1 MKIPWIALFLLLIV
15 GSVVT
20 VQAQESPWIEGAKK
34 ERELL
39 VYGTMNIPQMGKML
53 EEFQK
58 KYPFI
63 QARQYR
69 AGGEKLAQRIVTE
82 VRAGQH
88 LADVY
93 QVSGAETFGLARQGF
108 FQKYESPERQRVDD
122 NYKDRAGNWTG
133 IYANIEV
140 IGYNKDLVSE
150 SELPKNHQDLLDP
163 KWKGKIGMDPT
174 DIEWYITQIHILG
187 KEKAANFM
195 KQFAKQ
201 EIQIQRGHTLLA
213 QMLAGG
219 AYSLIMTLRD
229 NTAYQLIKKGA
240 PIDWTAIE
248 PVIPNPA
255 NAVSLPNQPP
265 HPNAAKLF
273 IDYVL
278 SREGQEVMRSLGRN
292 TTRTDVDPV
301 MPRIRKLKYGKID
314 WSVYMEDYKKYEAE
328 YRELFL
334 K

>member
-1 MKIPWIALFLLLIV
+1 MKIPRIGILVLLVLI
-15 GSVVT
+15 GFAP
-20 VQAQESPWIEGAKK
+20 VQSAESPWIKGAKK
-34 ERELL
+34 EGELL
-39 VYGTMNIPQMGKML
+39 VYGTMNIPQMGEVLKQ
-53 EEFQK
+53 FQK

-88 LADVY
+88 LADIY
-93 QVSGAETFGLARQGF
+93 QISGAETFGLARRGF
-108 FQKYESPERQRVDD
+108 FQQYESPERKFIED
-122 NYKDRAGNWTG
+122 NYKDSAGYWTG

-150 SELPKNHQDLLDP
+150 SQLPKNHQDLLDP
-163 KWKGKIGMDPT
+163 RWKGKIGLDPT

-187 KEKAANFM
+187 REKAATFM
-195 KQFAKQ
+195 KEFAKQ
-201 EIQIQRGHTLLA
+201 ELQIQRGHTLLA

-229 NTAYQLIKKGA
+229 NTAYQLIKQGA

-255 NAVSLPNQPP
+255 NTVSLPKEPP
-265 HPNAAKLF
+265 HPHAAKLF
-273 IDYVL
+273 IDYIL
-278 SREGQEVMRSLGRN
+278 SKEGQEVMRGLGRN

-301 MPRIRKLKYGKID
+301 MPRIRKLKVGKMD
-314 WSVYMEDYKKYEAE
+314 WSTYMDDYKKYEAE
-328 YRELFL
+328 FREIFL